1 MRAAA
6 LALLIALPLTACGP
20 VSREQAERDCY
31 SRARLAKQPRGE
43 VGVGID
49 SEGRTHSSLKLS
61 VSSDFIQGRDPAAV
75 YDACVYQKS
84 GQMPSQPLYTR
95 PDWRD

>member
-1 MRAAA
+1 MRRAA

-31 SRARLAKQPRGE
+31 DRARLAKQPRGE

-61 VSSDFIQGRDPAAV
+61 VSSDYIQGRDPAAV